1 MKIHTSHIKIIIII
15 EVTNNELQHDTAD
28 YWLAQYQKNLMAKLA
43 ITSNSLP
50 LLVAL
55 ASELR
60 TEIT

>member
-43 ITSNSLP
+43 IASNSLP

>member
-28 YWLAQYQKNLMAKLA
+28 YWLARYQKNLMAMLD
-43 ITSNSLP
+43 ITCNSLP
-50 LLVAL
+50 LVAP
-55 ASELR
+55 ASESR